1 MTATETPTVRTQADE
16 LFKQINQENSGIRRD
31 LWHVEV
37 QLAGVK
43 AVSLVDDL
51 LTLRAR
57 DERNLQALETWTKKP
72 LERAASLIAQRDIR
86 LEFTLNGH
94 VEPPPPVEQPA
105 PIAEPELAP
114 AAEAEPLDPDTTTD
128 ALLNFDFFSEG
139 GGGYVLFP
147 HYAPKYTRPYLG
159 DEAFDIWEYVR
170 SQDKNAAAPWTEPR
184 EFRGSDLAAHV
195 DCSAQKVTGVWRPCK
210 IFDEAYFGNGEVLTV
225 CCNQHAGEFTDARPS
240 KSFPGGRPMCRHWVH
255 GALEILQAEGLAVWE
270 KIGTGPRNTYYTIQ
284 VYQRLPLLTPKQAER
299 LPASIQSDHKRFF
312 RVRGLYEV
320 WMSYEP
326 YYSMLALQMEE
337 NGLRLRKP
345 GEGVFNALAHKRR
358 NYIFFPFSLCANDSD
373 S

>member
-1 MTATETPTVRTQADE
+1 MTADE
-16 LFKQINQENSGIRRD
+16 LFRQINQENSGIRRD
-31 LWHVEV
+31 LWYVEI

-43 AVSLVDDL
+43 AVSLIDDL

-57 DERNLQALETWTKKP
+57 DERNLQALETWTRKP
-72 LERAASLIAQRDIR
+72 LEQAATLIAQRDIR
-86 LEFTLNGH
+86 LAFTLNGH
-94 VEPPPPVEQPA
+94 
-105 PIAEPELAP
+105 AEPEVAAPTGGSLLRGETQATQAEP
-114 AAEAEPLDPDTTTD
+114 AAVAEAVDLDAMPD
-128 ALLNFDFFSEG
+128 LLGFDFFSEG

-170 SQDKNAAAPWTEPR
+170 SQDKNASAPWTEPR

-210 IFDEAYFGNGEVLTV
+210 VFDEAYFENGEVLTV
-225 CCNQHAGEFTDARPS
+225 CCEQHAGEFTDARSS
-240 KSFPGGRPMCRHWVH
+240 KSFPGGRPMCRFWVH

-270 KIGTGPRNTYYTIQ
+270 KIGTGPRNTFYTIQ

-326 YYSMLALQMEE
+326 HYSMLALQMEE
-337 NGLRLRKP
+337 NGLKLRKP
-345 GEGVFNALAHKRR
+345 EEGVFNARALKRR
-358 NYIFFPFSLCANDSD
+358 NYIFFPFSLSANDSEETGEP
-373 S
+373 

>member
-1 MTATETPTVRTQADE
+1 MTANELWTQVDSGVLGVTRAVWDE
-16 LFKQINQENSGIRRD
+16 YFRD
-31 LWHVEV
+31 LE
-37 QLAGVK
+37 
-43 AVSLVDDL
+43 AVSLHGDV
-51 LTLRAR
+51 LTLRAKDGR
-57 DERNLQALETWTKKP
+57 KVEWLEYWGEKKVEPALSGVARRP
-72 LERAASLIAQRDIR
+72 IRAA
-86 LEFTLNGH
+86 FVLNGH
-94 VEPPPPVEQPA
+94 APQPIEPQPEPA
-105 PIAEPELAP
+105 PQPIEPQAAPAETEAP
-114 AAEAEPLDPDTTTD
+114 AAEAEPVNPDVTTA

-210 IFDEAYFGNGEVLTV
+210 VFDEAYFENGEVLTV

-240 KSFPGGRPMCRHWVH
+240 KSFPAGRPMCRHWVH

-312 RVRGLYEV
+312 RVRGLYEA

-337 NGLRLRKP
+337 KGLKLRKP
-345 GEGVFNALAHKRR
+345 EEGVFNARALKRR
-358 NYIFFPFSLCANDSD
+358 NYIFFPFSLCANDSE